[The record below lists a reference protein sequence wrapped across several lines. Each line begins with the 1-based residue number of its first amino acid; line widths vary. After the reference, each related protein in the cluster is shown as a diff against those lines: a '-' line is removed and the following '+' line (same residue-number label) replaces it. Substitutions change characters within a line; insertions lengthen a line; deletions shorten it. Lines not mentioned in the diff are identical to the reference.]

1 MFTDFTNFTDYI
13 VELKEKGL
21 LEESNN
27 KPIAGVRSRP
37 AKYNVNDVVLLNA
50 KPKGMHGFINKAVVI
65 ISKVGNSYVVKNK
78 EGTICTQ
85 IYDHDISKKID
96 RLKTKKINK
105 KNIDSVLAKGGSIK
119 QKINNLTFNFGLHLK
134 LDDNYYVIPNLD
146 GKILTLKKSHRKEDL
161 NLAIELLLKK

>member
-1 MFTDFTNFTDYI
+1 MFTDFTDCI

-21 LEESNN
+21 LQETNN
-27 KPIAGVRSRP
+27 EPIADVRSKP

-50 KPKGMHGFINKAVVI
+50 KPKGMHGFANKEVII

-85 IYDHDISKKID
+85 IYDHDIVKKINS
-96 RLKTKKINK
+96 LKTKKINK
-105 KNIDSVLAKGGSIK
+105 KNINSVLAKGGSIK
-119 QKINNLTFNFGLHLK
+119 QKINNLASNFGLHLK
-134 LDDNYYVIPNLD
+134 LDDNYYTIPSID
-146 GKILTLKKSHRKEDL
+146 GNILTLKKSHRKEDL